1 LETDEKLRNSIEK
14 DIQAKIKEM
23 RMGKKVLD
31 DDALQA
37 VEAEVE
43 ADNAEALE
51 VDDLK

>member
-37 VEAEVE
+37 VEAEIE
-43 ADNAEALE
+43 AEAGE
-51 VDDLK
+51 VVDVEE